1 MQLYMYQRSDVTIVI
16 YLQHLKPFHF
26 FLYKCFYRISHNI
39 FSYKSL
45 PIWEAFTY
53 FVFLDGRCAN
63 ALPAAVFD
71 FALVLPSRSTADA
84 ALAALADVCFEF
96 FITQILL
103 STNTKNRKGAHLT
116 TKKFIVK

>member
-1 MQLYMYQRSDVTIVI
+1 MGGF
-16 YLQHLKPFHF
+16 YL
-26 FLYKCFYRISHNI
+26 
-39 FSYKSL
+39 
-45 PIWEAFTY
+45 

-116 TKKFIVK
+116 TKKIHSKIRCKQILYEFRLGSRQT